1 MTITLKTAVVLLSLL
16 LFGIAA
22 VGVPTGRFGLIA
34 GGLFLWELSTLV
46 P

>member
-1 MTITLKTAVVLLSLL
+1 MTISLKTVVVLLSLL

-22 VGVPTGRFGLIA
+22 IGVPTGRVGA
-34 GGLFLWELSTLV
+34 VAAGLFLWELSTVV